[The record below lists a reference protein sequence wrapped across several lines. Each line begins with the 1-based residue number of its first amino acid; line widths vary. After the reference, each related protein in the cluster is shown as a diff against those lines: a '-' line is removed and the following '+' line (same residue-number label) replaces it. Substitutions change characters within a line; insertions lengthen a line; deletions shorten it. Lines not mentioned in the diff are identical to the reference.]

1 MRLRLLLLGV
11 VLLGQ
16 ACVWR
21 GYERVMAIH
30 LEVLSGML
38 DKVASFVDAGRRPTP
53 NDMTEMLYPLE
64 RADLFLLQHR
74 DRQGEES
81 YRRFAAFL
89 ERYRELA
96 AAVDAARTDEARW
109 VELRAGIGAGLAAL
123 RSEVDGVR
131 LALQRER

>member
-1 MRLRLLLLGV
+1 MRLRLLLAA
-11 VLLGQ
+11 LLLE

-21 GYERVMAIH
+21 GYERVMTIH

-38 DKVASFVDAGRRPTP
+38 DKMVSFVEAGRRPTP

-64 RADLFLLQHR
+64 RAGLFLLQHR
-74 DRQGEES
+74 SRQEEES
-81 YRRFAAFL
+81 YRRFAAFV

-96 AAVDAARTDEARW
+96 AAVDAARSDEARW
-109 VELRAGIGAGLAAL
+109 AELRAEVGASSAAL

-131 LALQRER
+131 LALQREH